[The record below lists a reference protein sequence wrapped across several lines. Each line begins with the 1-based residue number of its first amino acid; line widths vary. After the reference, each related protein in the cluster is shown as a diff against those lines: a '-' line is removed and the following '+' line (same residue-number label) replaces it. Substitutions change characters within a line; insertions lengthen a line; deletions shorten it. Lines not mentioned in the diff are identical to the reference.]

1 MVRLYTIWA
10 VAVLGLLG
18 YAQYVGW
25 SFTTVTEAKTN
36 PRSVRNNPGSYRPSY
51 YSPGPVLRGK

>member
-1 MVRLYTIWA
+1 MVKLYTLWA
-10 VAVLGLLG
+10 IAVLGMLG
-18 YAQYVGW
+18 YAQYTGW

-51 YSPGPVLRGK
+51 YSPGRVLRGK

>member
-1 MVRLYTIWA
+1 MVKLYTLWA
-10 VAVLGLLG
+10 IAVLGLLG
-18 YAQYVGW
+18 YGQYVGW

-51 YSPGPVLRGK
+51 YSPGRVLRGK